1 MILTS
6 LYFHYHFTFFLFFI
20 KASRFY
26 NLKNQKWSCKWGGEK
41 NNLTDELSKI
51 RKDAKKEFPD
61 LKSWQFF
68 LFGAGGRL
76 VGGGGDF
83 LDKMSVKKKKD
94 FPSKNYLQKSFFYK
108 KDLNAI
114 PTPFSPRKKK
124 AKIETNSHKIAK
136 IFNSFSKKKW
146 THSLKNI

>member
-1 MILTS
+1 MGRGEEQFNWRAIENSKRCEERISRLKKLTIFS
-6 LYFHYHFTFFLFFI
+6 F
-20 KASRFY
+20 
-26 NLKNQKWSCKWGGEK
+26 WGGRE
-41 NNLTDELSKI
+41 TC
-51 RKDAKKEFPD
+51 
-61 LKSWQFF
+61 W
-68 LFGAGGRL
+68 
-76 VGGGGDF
+76 GGGDF